1 MEVINLHLTDGL
13 IPLWQ
18 AAIYWILTIALLAL
32 YMYKLSKTEETEKVI
47 VKTAILAAVTI
58 AASSISIPSPFG
70 VPIHLF
76 ILPLVAILL
85 GPLSGIVVALLCFL
99 VQFFLLGMGG
109 ITSLGAN
116 VVTMGIVMS
125 FSTYYFYKFIAELD
139 ERLGIF
145 SATFIGVIMAT
156 ITQVA
161 ILMFAGVATLEFLT
175 ATLVPFYLF
184 VGVIEGII
192 NVFIILSLFKMKP
205 ELATAEAI

>member
-1 MEVINLHLTDGL
+1 MHLSDGL

-18 AAIYWILTIALLAL
+18 AAIYWILTIVVLAL
-32 YMYKLSKTEETEKVI
+32 YMYKTSKTEQTEKVI
-47 VKTAILAAVTI
+47 VNTAILAAVTI
-58 AASSISIPSPFG
+58 VASSISIPSPFG

-76 ILPLVAILL
+76 LIPLVVIIL
-85 GPLSGIVVALLCFL
+85 GPLSGVTVAFLCFI
-99 VQFFLLGMGG
+99 VQYFILGMGG

-139 ERLGIF
+139 DRLGIF
-145 SATFIGVIMAT
+145 SGTFMGVIMAT
-156 ITQVA
+156 IAQVV
-161 ILMFAGVATLEFLT
+161 ILMLAGVATLEVLM

-192 NVFIILSLFKMKP
+192 NVFIIMSIFKLKP
-205 ELATAEAI
+205 ELAKVEQI

>member
-1 MEVINLHLTDGL
+1 MHLSDGL

-18 AAIYWILTIALLAL
+18 AAIYWILTIAILAL
-32 YMYKLSKTEETEKVI
+32 YMYKISKNEEKEKVM

-76 ILPLVAILL
+76 IIPLVVILI
-85 GPLSGIVVALLCFL
+85 GPLGGVMVAFLCFI
-99 VQFFLLGMGG
+99 VQYFILGMGG

-125 FSTYYFYKFIAELD
+125 FSTYYFYKFTAELD
-139 ERLGIF
+139 DRLSIF
-145 SATFIGVIMAT
+145 SGTFVGIIMAT
-156 ITQVA
+156 LTQVFIMLA
-161 ILMFAGVATLEFLT
+161 AGVATLEVLM

-184 VGVIEGII
+184 VGIVEGII
-192 NVFIILSLFKMKP
+192 NIFILLPVFKLKP
-205 ELATAEAI
+205 ELAQVEKL

>member
-1 MEVINLHLTDGL
+1 MHLTDGL

-18 AAIYWILTIALLAL
+18 AAIYWIFTIAVVAL
-32 YMYKLSKTEETEKVI
+32 YMYKLAKTEETEKLL

-58 AASSISIPSPFG
+58 VASSISIPSPFG

-76 ILPLVAILL
+76 LIPLVVILL
-85 GPLSGIVVALLCFL
+85 GPLSGVTVSLLCLL
-99 VQFFLLGMGG
+99 VQFLFLGMGG

-139 ERLGIF
+139 LRLGIF
-145 SATFIGVIMAT
+145 SGTFIGVIMAT
-156 ITQVA
+156 IAQIA
-161 ILMFAGVATLEFLT
+161 ILMVAGVATFEVLL

-184 VGVIEGII
+184 VGVIEGIL
-192 NVFIILSLFKMKP
+192 NVFIVLSIFKLKP
-205 ELATAEAI
+205 ELAVVEKI